1 MATREVPR
9 EKNMGLK
16 STLVNVSKSIARR
29 GMAKNTVLSP
39 NEGKDRPEETPYLNT
54 FHAVIGLSIQTY

>member
-16 STLVNVSKSIARR
+16 STLVSVSKSIARR
-29 GMAKNTVLSP
+29 GMAKRHCVKSVQIRSFFWSVFFRIRT
-39 NEGKDRPEETPYLNT
+39 EY
-54 FHAVIGLSIQTY
+54 SIKSE